1 MVDADG
7 NSVPADGKTMGEIVV
22 KGNVVAKGY
31 LLNEKGTN
39 EAFKGGAFRTGDIGV
54 LHPTGRIQI
63 KDRSKDI
70 IISGGENICS
80 IEVENLLQGHPNVQE
95 VAVIAEAH
103 PHWGEVPVA
112 FVKLK
117 AATKEQEIIGWARER
132 IAHFK
137 APKKIISVEELPRT
151 STGKVQKHILR
162 DRLRSASTKVN

>member
-1 MVDADG
+1 
-7 NSVPADGKTMGEIVV
+7 MGEIVV

-39 EAFKGGAFRTGDIGV
+39 EAFEGGAFRTGDMGV
-54 LHPTGRIQI
+54 MHPNGRVQI

-80 IEVENLLQGHPNVQE
+80 IEVENLLQGHPNIQE

-103 PHWGEVPVA
+103 PHWDEVPVA
-112 FVKLK
+112 FVKFK
-117 AATKEQEIIGWARER
+117 VATEQEEIISWTRDR

-137 APKKIISVEELPRT
+137 APKKIIPVDELPRT

-162 DRLRSASTKVN
+162 DRLKSAVNKANQNNKDTIAKE